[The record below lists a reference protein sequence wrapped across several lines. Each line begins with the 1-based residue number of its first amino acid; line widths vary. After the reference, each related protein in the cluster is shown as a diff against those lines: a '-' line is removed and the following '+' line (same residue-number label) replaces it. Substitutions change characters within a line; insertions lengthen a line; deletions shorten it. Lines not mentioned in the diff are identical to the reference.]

1 MRTCIFAGPTRTA
14 TTSLFRYLS
23 RAEGVAPSIHK
34 ETDFFLS
41 RLIKGVECPYQ
52 SYDDCFR
59 DVAGATARLEA
70 SPLYFA
76 FGKRA
81 AEAIRAETPEA
92 HIVFTLREP
101 TERFFSAWTMINNK
115 RWVAKKDFERYS
127 AAQLVELGIDQR
139 DAEISD
145 WQDIDRLTLREGA
158 YSTLL
163 REWLEVF
170 PAEQLHVVFQDW
182 MQEEQGQAKLR
193 EVVRDAL
200 GVEDTALPEEPLF
213 HENKSRDVKLGGVHV
228 LAVRL
233 NAFLEPL
240 FNRVKP
246 ARDLLRDV
254 YYFFNEDA
262 RELPDKASRKRVE
275 QFYAPE
281 LAALPEVLGTLG
293 IEEYP
298 DWVGPRGR

>member
-1 MRTCIFAGPTRTA
+1 MRTCILAGPTRTA
-14 TTSLFRYLS
+14 TTSLFRYFA
-23 RAEGVAPSIHK
+23 RTKGVAPSIHK

-41 RLIKGVECPYQ
+41 RLIDGVECPYDR
-52 SYDDCFR
+52 YEACFR
-59 DVAGATARLEA
+59 DVSGATARLEA

-81 AEAIRAETPEA
+81 AEAIHADAPDA

-127 AAQLVELGIDQR
+127 ASALVDLGIDQR
-139 DAEISD
+139 DAEIATWD
-145 WQDIDRLTLREGA
+145 EIDRLTLREGA
-158 YSTLL
+158 YASVL

-170 PAEQLHVVFQDW
+170 PKEQIHVVFQDW
-182 MQEEQGQAKLR
+182 MGDEAGQAKLR
-193 EVVRDAL
+193 SVLADAL
-200 GVEDTALPEEPLF
+200 GVSDAALPAEPLY
-213 HENKSRDVKLGGVHV
+213 HENKSRDVKLGGLHDV
-228 LAVRL
+228 AVRL
-233 NAFLEPL
+233 NAMLEPV

-254 YYFFNEDA
+254 YYFFNEDT
-262 RELPDKASRKRVE
+262 REMPDKASRKRVE

-281 LAALPEVLGTLG
+281 LSALPEVLAQVGVT
-293 IEEYP
+293 EYP
-298 DWVGPRGR
+298 DWVG